1 MVNHPITD
9 KILTWY
15 AQHRRDLPWRKT
27 RNPYS
32 IWISEIML
40 QQTQVETV
48 IPYYKRFLSRF
59 PTIRSLAG
67 SSLDDVLKV
76 WENLGYYSRA
86 RNLHAAAREIVTK
99 GKGRIPKTLEELLS
113 LPGLG
118 PYTAAAILSFA
129 FGQRIA
135 AVDGNA
141 RRVICRL
148 FAIRESVHLSKTQRR
163 ISALAADLVPEKDS
177 ASFNQGLMDLG
188 ASICSPKKPSCGLCP
203 LGDLCQAFRK
213 GIQDSLPVN
222 KKRDPLPHKDI
233 TAGIIAD
240 AGGRL
245 LIVQRPM
252 TGLLG
257 GLWKFPG
264 GQRNPK
270 EAIEDALE
278 RSAREELGIRI
289 RVEKPMISVKHAYTH
304 FRITLHAFHCKREA
318 GRPRALTC
326 LRWKWV
332 PSSDL
337 NRFPFSKADRKI
349 IAAL

>member
-1 MVNHPITD
+1 MVNHPITE
-9 KILTWY
+9 KILIWY
-15 AQHRRDLPWRKT
+15 AQHQRDLPWRKT

-32 IWISEIML
+32 IWVSEIML

-59 PTIRSLAG
+59 PTIRSLAT

-86 RNLHAAAREIVTK
+86 RHLHAAAREVMTK
-99 GKGRIPKTLEELLS
+99 GRGKIPKTLDGLRS

-118 PYTAAAILSFA
+118 PYTSAAILSFA
-129 FGQRIA
+129 FGERIA

-141 RRVICRL
+141 RHVICRL
-148 FAIRESVHLSKTQRR
+148 FAIKDSIHLGKTQRR
-163 ISALAADLVPEKDS
+163 ISAIAAELVPEKDS

-188 ASICSPKKPSCGLCP
+188 AFICSPRKPSCDLCP
-203 LGDLCQAFRK
+203 LSSFCQAFGR
-213 GIQDSLPVN
+213 GLQDSLPVN

-240 AGGRL
+240 NKGRL
-245 LIVQRPM
+245 LITQRPM
-252 TGLLG
+252 IGLLG

-264 GQRNPK
+264 GERIPK
-270 EAIEDALE
+270 ETLEDALK
-278 RSAREELGIRI
+278 RSVREELGIRI
-289 RVEKPMISVKHAYTH
+289 RVKKRVLSVRHAYTH
-304 FRITLHAFHCKREA
+304 FRITLHAFHCRLEA
-318 GRPRALTC
+318 GRPQALRC
-326 LRWKWV
+326 LRWRWA
-332 PSSDL
+332 PRSDL
-337 NRFPFSKADRKI
+337 NLFAFSKADREI

>member
-9 KILTWY
+9 KILIWY
-15 AQHRRDLPWRKT
+15 AQHQRNLPWRKT
-27 RNPYS
+27 RNPFR
-32 IWISEIML
+32 IWVSEIML

-48 IPYYKRFLSRF
+48 IPYYERFLSRF
-59 PTIRSLAG
+59 PSTRALAK
-67 SSLDDVLKV
+67 SPLDDVLKL

-86 RNLHAAAREIVTK
+86 RNLHAAAREVMTK
-99 GKGRIPKTLEELLS
+99 GKGKIPKTVEGLLS

-129 FGQRIA
+129 FGERIA

-148 FAIRESVHLSKTQRR
+148 FAIGESIHLGNTQKR
-163 ISALAADLVPEKDS
+163 ISAIAADLVPEKDS

-188 ASICSPKKPSCGLCP
+188 AFICSPRKPSCHLCP
-203 LGDLCQAFRK
+203 LSDLCQAFRR
-213 GIQDSLPVN
+213 GLQNSLPVN
-222 KKRDPLPHKDI
+222 KKRDPLHHKDL

-240 AGGRL
+240 AKGRI
-245 LIVQRPM
+245 LITQRPM
-252 TGLLG
+252 RGLLG

-264 GQRNPK
+264 GERIP
-270 EAIEDALE
+270 EETLEDALE
-278 RSAREELGIRI
+278 RSVREEVNIRI
-289 RVEKPMISVKHAYTH
+289 RASKPLISVQHAYTH
-304 FRITLHAFHCKREA
+304 FRITLHAFHCRLEA

-326 LRWKWV
+326 LSWRWV
-332 PSSDL
+332 PRSDL
-337 NRFPFSKADRKI
+337 SLFAFSKADRGI